1 MSKKHLPQRH
11 FQSEVTLS
19 HGKFPHFVSSA
30 RILGVASAP
39 GLANQQIRQPKE
51 RVQPCCVLR
60 QSTVGHLL
68 HAEEV
73 LDDPERMFNLGP
85 DSGFGLLNALLQ
97 SSNRRIR
104 QGLALAR
111 THGDLPL
118 NLAPLVLLPLL
129 SALVAGITHAKPF
142 FSMQQGMGLG
152 DIADVG

>member
-1 MSKKHLPQRH
+1 MTLWPSK
-11 FQSEVTLS
+11 FS
-19 HGKFPHFVSSA
+19 HFVSSA

-39 GLANQQIRQPKE
+39 GLANQQIRQSKE
-51 RVQPCCVLR
+51 RVQPRCVLR

-68 HAEEV
+68 HAEED

-85 DSGFGLLNALLQ
+85 DAGLDLFDALLQ
-97 SSNRRIR
+97 PSIWRIR

-118 NLAPLVLLPLL
+118 NLAPLILLPLL
-129 SALVAGITHAKPF
+129 SALVAGLPHAKPF